1 MKMLIQL
8 FKTVSLACLLFVVNA
23 CDNDLNLIE
32 PNNQATPVV
41 YGFLSIND
49 TATYIRVERSFV
61 DIKRSPVEL
70 AKIAD
75 SITYPANVEVYLI
88 RIKSNERYLLQKVDG
103 NTEGYRRDTGTFA
116 STPNYLYKIKT
127 GILAL
132 KSNEDWRVEVQ
143 RKGETKLI
151 AKAETKVIGS
161 YDITMQPFVSL
172 DPSFPCTFEANE
184 TASGKADGDV
194 SARFYSINVLFNY
207 EETIGTTT
215 TKKQLAWVFS
225 PNQARKGIPSPVY
238 DQQSFTKSGRDFY
251 EFLGNNIPVTAGAIR
266 TFKDFDIEV
275 TAGGQE
281 VIDLLNVG
289 IANLGITGSQTIPIY
304 TNVKD
309 GAGVNGLGVFGSRN
323 KFTRKGFKMVDPSL
337 ELLKNGPFTKK
348 LNFR

>member
-8 FKTVSLACLLFVVNA
+8 FKTASLACLLFVVNG
-23 CDNDLNLIE
+23 CDNELNLIE
-32 PNNQATPVV
+32 PNTQATPVV
-41 YGFLSIND
+41 YGFLSMND

-61 DIKRSPVEL
+61 DIKRSPIEL

-75 SITYPANVEVYLI
+75 SLTYPANVEVYLV
-88 RIKSNERYLLQKVDG
+88 RIKSNERFLLQKIDG
-103 NTEGYRRDTGTFA
+103 NTEGYRRDTGAFA
-116 STPNYLYKIKT
+116 TTPNYLYKIKT
-127 GILAL
+127 SILSL
-132 KSNEDWRVEVQ
+132 RSNEDWRVEVQ

-151 AKAETKVIGS
+151 AKAETKVIGN
-161 YDITMQPFVSL
+161 YDITMQPFLSL

-184 TASGKADGDV
+184 TAQGKADADIA
-194 SARFYSINVLFNY
+194 ARFYSINVLFNY

-215 TKKQLAWVFS
+215 TKKQVTWSFS
-225 PNQARKGIPSPVY
+225 PNQVRKGTPNTTY
-238 DQQSFTKSGRDFY
+238 DQQSFTQSGRNFY
-251 EFLGNNIPVTAGAIR
+251 EFLGNNIPVTAGAVR
-266 TFKDFDIEV
+266 TFKDFDFEI

-309 GAGVNGLGVFGSRN
+309 GAGVNALGVFGSRN
-323 KFTRKGFKMVDPSL
+323 KFIKKGFKMVDPSL
-337 ELLKNGPFTKK
+337 ELLKNGPFTKQ